1 MCRLCCPSCAHGMSL
16 PTGST
21 PACTHDQSKLRT
33 THPADAA
40 CALSSTHALVLGP
53 DDTAPTA
60 GDKGL
65 AREIRSQNENGLKT
79 AEDRWRYPL
88 PHAPR
93 QPPCT
98 LQHSRGNG
106 TCRGG
111 NPEARPHSF
120 APPLA
125 YRPILPTAPSSLV
138 RARRLARHVQKM
150 PRDPYRYLCPS
161 PLTCFPSKSS
171 SGVYPST

>member
-1 MCRLCCPSCAHGMSL
+1 MHRRCCPSCAHGMSL

-21 PACTHDQSKLRT
+21 PAHTREQSKLRT

-40 CALSSTHALVLGP
+40 CALESAHALVLGP

-65 AREIRSQNENGLKT
+65 ARETRSQNEKSLET
-79 AEDRWRYPL
+79 EEDRWRCPL

-106 TCRGG
+106 TCRGVS
-111 NPEARPHSF
+111 PEARLHSF
-120 APPLA
+120 SLPLGLSPNTANGAVIAGPP
-125 YRPILPTAPSSLV
+125 
-138 RARRLARHVQKM
+138 RRLARTAQKI
-150 PRDPYRYLCPS
+150 PRDPYRCLGPS
-161 PLTCFPSKSS
+161 PLTLFPSKSS
-171 SGVYPST
+171 SLNL